1 MGLITD
7 VILPLALAF
16 IMFSLGLTLTF
27 GDFKQVFIQPK
38 NFIVGMLSQ
47 VIILPIVGIGL
58 ILLWGDNLSPELAM
72 GVMLIAVAPG
82 GVTSNILTSLG
93 RGDVALSISMTAVT
107 SLLVLITIPLFVGLS
122 YEFLLGAEQAQDIS
136 ISKIAYSIFAIVT
149 VPVLIGLLLRH
160 FAEATALKIEAV
172 TGKLS
177 TVLFVIVLIGAIAKE
192 RDNIVPYFIDAGLI
206 TLALNLVMMALAYGL
221 AKTLGSGTKQQ
232 IAISIECGLQ
242 NGTLAIAIA
251 SLLFGGG
258 IYVIPAATYSLIMF
272 VTSLAFVYFVR
283 KKMVG
288 V

>member
-27 GDFKQVFIQPK
+27 ADFKQVFIQPK
-38 NFIVGMLSQ
+38 NFIVGMFSQ
-47 VIILPIVGIGL
+47 MILLPLIGL
-58 ILLWGDNLSPELAM
+58 ALVFLWGDNLRPELAM

-93 RGDVALSISMTAVT
+93 RGDVALSISMTAIT
-107 SLLVLITIPLFVGLS
+107 SLVVLITIPIFVGLS
-122 YEFLLGAEQAQDIS
+122 YEVLMGAQHTQDIS
-136 ISKIAYSIFAIVT
+136 ISKIALSIFAIVT
-149 VPVLIGLLLRH
+149 IPVLAGLLIRH
-160 FAEATALKIEAV
+160 LFEGLALKVESI

-177 TVLFVIVLIGAIAKE
+177 TILFIIVLIGAIAKE
-192 RDNIVPYFIDAGLI
+192 RHNIVPYFIDAGLI
-206 TLALNLVMMALAYGL
+206 TLALNLIMMILAYNM
-221 AKTLGSGTKQQ
+221 AKLLGTDTKQR

-272 VTSLAFVYFVR
+272 VTSLAFVYWIR
-283 KKMVG
+283 KKPN
-288 V
+288 